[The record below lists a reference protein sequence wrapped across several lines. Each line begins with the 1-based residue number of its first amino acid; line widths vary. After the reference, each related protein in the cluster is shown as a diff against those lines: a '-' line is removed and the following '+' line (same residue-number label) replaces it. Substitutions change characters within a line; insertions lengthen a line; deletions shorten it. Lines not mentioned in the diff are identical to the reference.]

1 MAAANPTGGATSN
14 FQFQCPTCGALLQA
28 LLRQELTSV
37 QCGECFDVFDV
48 QMPARCNLQFSRARI
63 REISTPRAPCPD
75 PRRFP
80 APRARAGPRRLPSPR
95 SAGAAP
101 NVTPS
106 ASAAA
111 APSSSGAAPD
121 DASAEPP
128 AKRQNTGGEAS
139 GGGGEGDESTAMN
152 LESSLQSCTAHRE
165 RILQMLVDE
174 PENANLIELRDQ
186 LTNAINQLQGTRDMV
201 QRAQGSA
208 PPGGLANPSSAAAAV
223 QPLGPGQKA
232 HSSRKNKPQRCSVC
246 GGLGHKSR
254 TCNMAAQQQHP
265 AAQQQMAQVQWAA
278 AGAAGGMMPGMPG
291 APGMAPPGMTPNAAG
306 MAAMHNA
313 QMQMQQAQQAAM
325 QHHQAHA
332 AAQAAAQ
339 AAAGFTAVNGGAPP
353 AAAPVAAAPEGAF
366 DVAAAAAPVDAAAS
380 FLGGAEAVPAEVP
393 AEAAPAAPVEAVPEV
408 KPELADAAGEAVPV
422 ADALT
427 AGA

>member
-1 MAAANPTGGATSN
+1 
-14 FQFQCPTCGALLQA
+14 
-28 LLRQELTSV
+28 
-37 QCGECFDVFDV
+37 
-48 QMPARCNLQFSRARI
+48 
-63 REISTPRAPCPD
+63 
-75 PRRFP
+75 
-80 APRARAGPRRLPSPR
+80 
-95 SAGAAP
+95 
-101 NVTPS
+101 
-106 ASAAA
+106 
-111 APSSSGAAPD
+111 
-121 DASAEPP
+121 
-128 AKRQNTGGEAS
+128 
-139 GGGGEGDESTAMN
+139 MN

-208 PPGGLANPSSAAAAV
+208 PPGGLANLSSAAAAV

-339 AAAGFTAVNGGAPP
+339 AAAGFTAVNGGARWRRRSPP
-353 AAAPVAAAPEGAF
+353 PPRRLRRRGSSGAGGRRRLI
-366 DVAAAAAPVDAAAS
+366 
-380 FLGGAEAVPAEVP
+380 LGGAEAVPAEVP